1 MSNRDP
7 LRETRYLAAAG
18 RRGPQQGGPMGA
30 IFNVFPLILIPVLI
44 YNIWAFGSTA
54 AGTSARDVRM
64 HLDERMFGVPMASQE
79 AAIGAAGQ
87 ATGVMQAVE
96 WSVSF
101 GDLMVLLALILLF
114 IELLKSTSTGTAA
127 IFNHALSMLVFI
139 ICLVEF
145 LLHPAFATSV
155 FFMILVMSL
164 LDVLAGVVVTIV
176 SARRDV
182 EFAGQ

>member
-1 MSNRDP
+1 
-7 LRETRYLAAAG
+7 
-18 RRGPQQGGPMGA
+18 MGA
-30 IFNVFPLILIPVLI
+30 IFNVFPLILIPVLT

-54 AGTSARDVRM
+54 ANNNNSEIVRSN
-64 HLDERMFGVPMASQE
+64 LADAWIRVPMAS
-79 AAIGAAGQ
+79 G
-87 ATGVMQAVE
+87 VE
-96 WSVSF
+96 WTVTF
-101 GDLMVLLALILLF
+101 GDVMVLMALLLLF

-155 FFMILVMSL
+155 FFVILVMSL
-164 LDVLAGVVVTIV
+164 LDVLAGVVVTII

-182 EFAGQ
+182 EFAGQN

>member
-1 MSNRDP
+1 
-7 LRETRYLAAAG
+7 
-18 RRGPQQGGPMGA
+18 MGA
-30 IFNVFPLILIPVLI
+30 IFNVFPLILIPVLV

-54 AGTSARDVRM
+54 AGTSARDVRE
-64 HLDERMFGVPMASQE
+64 HLESRMFGVPMASQE
-79 AAIGAAGQ
+79 SALGGVSGAMS
-87 ATGVMQAVE
+87 TVE
-96 WSVSF
+96 WTVSF
-101 GDLMVLLALILLF
+101 GDLLVLLALLLLF

-155 FFMILVMSL
+155 FFMIMIMSL

-182 EFAGQ
+182 EFAGQH

>member
-1 MSNRDP
+1 
-7 LRETRYLAAAG
+7 
-18 RRGPQQGGPMGA
+18 MGA
-30 IFNVFPLILIPVLI
+30 IFNVFPLILIPVLT

-54 AGTSARDVRM
+54 ANNNNAEIVRENLTHAWARI
-64 HLDERMFGVPMASQE
+64 PMAS
-79 AAIGAAGQ
+79 G
-87 ATGVMQAVE
+87 VE
-96 WSVSF
+96 WTVAF
-101 GDLMVLLALILLF
+101 GDVMVLMALLLLF

-155 FFMILVMSL
+155 FFVILVMSL
-164 LDVLAGVVVTIV
+164 LDVLAGVVVTII

-182 EFAGQ
+182 EFAGQN

>member
-1 MSNRDP
+1 
-7 LRETRYLAAAG
+7 
-18 RRGPQQGGPMGA
+18 MGA
-30 IFNVFPLILIPVLI
+30 IFNVFPLILVPVLT

-54 AGTSARDVRM
+54 ANNNNAEIVRG
-64 HLDERMFGVPMASQE
+64 HLADAWVRVPMAS
-79 AAIGAAGQ
+79 G
-87 ATGVMQAVE
+87 VE
-96 WSVSF
+96 WTIAF
-101 GDLMVLLALILLF
+101 GDVMVLMALILLF

-145 LLHPAFATSV
+145 LLHPAFASTT
-155 FFMILVMSL
+155 FFLILVMSL

-182 EFAGQ
+182 EFAGQH

>member
-1 MSNRDP
+1 
-7 LRETRYLAAAG
+7 LAIGA
-18 RRGPQQGGPMGA
+18 RRASSFQENPMGA
-30 IFNVFPLILIPVLI
+30 IFNVFPLILIPVLT

-54 AGTSARDVRM
+54 ANNNNSEVVRG
-64 HLDERMFGVPMASQE
+64 HLADAWLRVPMAS
-79 AAIGAAGQ
+79 G
-87 ATGVMQAVE
+87 VE
-96 WSVSF
+96 WTIAF
-101 GDLMVLLALILLF
+101 GDVMVLMALLLLF

-155 FFMILVMSL
+155 FFVIMIMAL
-164 LDVLAGVVVTIV
+164 LDVLAGVVVTII

-182 EFAGQ
+182 EFAGQH